1 MNFLHFI
8 CFKSETFECTGM
20 VDDITPS
27 LDRTSDKLQNAI
39 HYAIDGDQSDI
50 LGMLMQRG
58 DETWLLGHWQKK
70 RPLLHLACERGRW
83 YA

>member
-1 MNFLHFI
+1 MQNL
-8 CFKSETFECTGM
+8 CTGP

-50 LGMLMQRG
+50 LAMLMQRG

-70 RPLLHLACERGRW
+70 RPLLHLACERGR
-83 YA
+83 